1 MSESFLIIGL
11 KRCQGYFIK
20 KGDVYF
26 FSFICIKLERDN
38 GLVQT
43 K

>member
-1 MSESFLIIGL
+1 MSESFLRIGL
-11 KRCQGYFIK
+11 MRCEAYFIK
-20 KGDVYF
+20 KADVYF